1 MMSDLGLAVIGNCGI
16 GALIDHQ
23 GRLVWACFP
32 RFDGDP
38 MFHALLNGSATDG
51 DDARGFWDV
60 PMDGPVTATQ
70 AYVPHTAI
78 LRTILEAGRG
88 DTLEIVDFAPRFQR
102 EGAFVAPPTLV
113 RLIRPLRGAPRIRI
127 RLRPDTRY
135 GAARPRVTSG
145 RGHIRYAGEHWT
157 LRCTTDAPVEAVL
170 EEKPFSLHRP
180 IAMILGPDAR
190 ITRSIADA
198 ARDLH
203 DDTLQYWR
211 EFTRALSIPFEW
223 QEEVIRAA
231 ISLKLCSDDA
241 SGAIIAAMT
250 TSIPEAPQSGRNW
263 DYRYC
268 WLRDAYFV
276 VHALNRLGAT
286 QTLERYLDYIGRVIA
301 TAPDGVLRP
310 VYALDPAASLAER
323 EVPLLS
329 GYRGMGPVRVGNE
342 AWMQVQNDVYGSAIL
357 ASTHVFF
364 DSRLAPHGT
373 DRLFREL
380 ERLGEHATQRY
391 DQPDAGLWE
400 FRQRQAVH
408 TFSSVMC
415 WAACDRLAKIARRIG
430 RAERAAHWRRT
441 ADAMHSEILA
451 RAWNPDLGRFG
462 STWGADG
469 ADASLL
475 LLHDLGFLPADD
487 ARFVSTV
494 DHLAAVLSNGPYLM
508 RYVED
513 ELGRADTAFTVCT
526 FWYIDALAALGR
538 RAEARELFE
547 EMLRLRNHVGLLS
560 EDVDPRTGELWGN
573 FPQTYSM
580 VGLINS
586 AMRLSTSWEHAY

>member
-1 MMSDLGLAVIGNCGI
+1 MSDLNLALIGNGGI
-16 GALIDHQ
+16 GALVDRG
-23 GRLVWACFP
+23 GRVVWCCFP

-38 MFHALLNGSATDG
+38 MFHALLGGADDDSA
-51 DDARGFWDV
+51 ARGYWNV
-60 PMDGPVTATQ
+60 TLDGAARTSQ

-78 LRTILEAGRG
+78 LRT
-88 DTLEIVDFAPRFQR
+88 TLEGAGGTAVELLDFAPRFRQQ
-102 EGAFVAPPTLV
+102 GTYFCPPTLV
-113 RLIRPLRGAPRIRI
+113 RLIRPLSGTPGIRI
-127 RLRPDTRY
+127 RLRPSTRY
-135 GAARPRVTSG
+135 GADRPKVTAG
-145 RGHIRYAGEHWT
+145 RSHVRYAGEEWT
-157 LRCTTDAPVEAVL
+157 LRLTTDAPVAAVL
-170 EEKPFSLHRP
+170 DETPLTLDRP
-180 IAMILGPDAR
+180 IAMILGPDER
-190 ITRSIADA
+190 ITRSLPA
-198 ARDLH
+198 AAHALYEH
-203 DDTLQYWR
+203 TLEYWT

-231 ISLKLCSDDA
+231 ITLKLCSDDA

-250 TSIPEAPQSGRNW
+250 TSIPEAPASGRNW

-286 QTLERYLDYIGRVIA
+286 QTLERYLNYIGRVVE

-310 VYALDPAASLAER
+310 VYGLDPRASLAER
-323 EVPLLS
+323 VVPSLP

-342 AWMQVQNDVYGSAIL
+342 AWAQTQNDVYGSAIL

-364 DSRLAPHGT
+364 DRRLLFHGD
-373 DRLFREL
+373 DRLFGEL
-380 ERLGEHATQRY
+380 ERLGDQAAQRY

-415 WAACDRLAKIARRIG
+415 WAACDRLAKIARQLG

-441 ADAMHSEILA
+441 ADAMHGRILA
-451 RAWNPDLGRFG
+451 GTWNEQLGRFG

-475 LLHDLGFLPADD
+475 LLHHLGFLSADD
-487 ARFVSTV
+487 PRFTATV
-494 DHLAAVLSNGPYLM
+494 DRLAASLSSGPYLM

-513 ELGRADTAFTVCT
+513 EFGKADTAFTVCT

-538 RAEARELFE
+538 REQARELFE

-586 AMRLSTSWEHAY
+586 ATRLSRSWDEAY